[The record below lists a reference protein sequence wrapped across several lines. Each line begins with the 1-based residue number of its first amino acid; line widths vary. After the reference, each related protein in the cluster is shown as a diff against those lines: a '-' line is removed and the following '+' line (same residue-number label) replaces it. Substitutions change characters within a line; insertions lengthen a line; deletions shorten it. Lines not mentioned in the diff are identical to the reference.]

1 MISVQ
6 HLSLLR
12 EEETERCWLEG
23 EDGWLSCLTK
33 LSLWQE
39 ELETPVLVHL
49 PYHAKTYNYS
59 PFFFFFSMGVD
70 GFGQSPGVPGRPA
83 TAYGYRPD
91 EPYYY
96 SYGAR

>member
-6 HLSLLR
+6 HLSSPR
-12 EEETERCWLEG
+12 EEETEWSWLDV

-49 PYHAKTYNYS
+49 PYHAKTYS
-59 PFFFFFSMGVD
+59 FSLL
-70 GFGQSPGVPGRPA
+70 FL
-83 TAYGYRPD
+83 
-91 EPYYY
+91 
-96 SYGAR
+96 